1 MGRKEA
7 VGASRISRS
16 HAGLRQVPTQIRA
29 QETVEHIVA
38 TAGELLAEV
47 GIQGFNTNL
56 LAARAGVKVPTVY
69 RYFPNKIAVIKELAR
84 RLIAAWNLWLDAEQL
99 ADPANDWR
107 DVWTGYLDTF
117 VAGVAAAPAGLA
129 IRAALHSVPELREM
143 QDRDVQRFVD
153 RIARAL
159 LRRNPTLDRRQVSSA
174 AEILMTTAI
183 AVVDK
188 AFTGPANRRARL
200 IGELKQMQL
209 AYLATLLD

>member
-1 MGRKEA
+1 MRRKEA
-7 VGASRISRS
+7 VGASKISRS

-69 RYFPNKIAVIKELAR
+69 RYFPNKIAVIRELAR

-159 LRRNPTLDRRQVSSA
+159 LRRNPTLDRRQVSIA
-174 AEILMTTAI
+174 AEILMSTAI
-183 AVVDK
+183 AVVDQ
-188 AFTGPANRRARL
+188 AFTGPANKRARR

-209 AYLATLLD
+209 AYLATILD

>member
-7 VGASRISRS
+7 VGLSKVSRFQ
-16 HAGLRQVPTQIRA
+16 AGLRQVPTQIRA

-56 LAARAGVKVPTVY
+56 LAERAGVKVPTVY

-117 VAGVAAAPAGLA
+117 VAGVAAAPGGLA

-159 LRRNPTLDRRQVSSA
+159 LRRNPTLDRRHVSIA
-174 AEILMTTAI
+174 AEILMTTAMV
-183 AVVDK
+183 VVDQ
-188 AFTGPANRRARL
+188 AFAGHANSRARR